1 MKYSLGLD
9 IGVTS
14 VGWAVIDLEKERIHD
29 LGVRLFEKAEDPQSG
44 DSLAKPRRDAR
55 SARRRLK
62 RRRQRLNHLKSFF
75 IEQNILAKEQV
86 DEVLSSTSDYNTLN
100 VYELRNKALTKPI
113 TPEELLKVF
122 YQIAKRRGF
131 KSNRKAQEE
140 ADAESGRVTKA
151 LKANEQLLISKGYRT
166 VGEALARDEAYTA
179 HRRNKRDDYTNSF
192 ARADF
197 DRELQELIAAQRAY
211 ALKDINDN
219 AINELLYGISD
230 GEVVNKSAI
239 LYQRPFMTTEL
250 IESMIGD
257 CTFEPGEKR
266 APRASYSFEL
276 FRLASDLAHLEYIP
290 RGTKKRE
297 TTAMRLTPEQI
308 DAVLTEAKDTRELT
322 YKKVRQTAGID
333 DGYAATYVRG
343 KIADD
348 DPYGEKNKFG
358 GLKAYHDIKSVLKTS
373 PDDWQ
378 IVDNGDTLDQIAYIL
393 TTEKSDEGIL
403 EALEQVPVSQ
413 DAKQA
418 ILRIKPT
425 NFKSFGHLSVKA
437 LRKITPHIIAGLTYD
452 KACEASGYDFRKKGA
467 NLEQITNPVVKRAI
481 AQTLKIVKAV
491 ERKYG
496 APYCIRVETAR
507 ELAKNFKDRKAIEQE
522 QKENQARNAVLLEKI
537 KEHGVTYATGIQ
549 IIKFKLYNEQHAKSL
564 YSGTPID
571 LERLLHDDN
580 AYQVDHIIP
589 FSRSGNDSLANKALV
604 TTAENQEKG
613 NRTPYEWLGGN
624 ETRWKEFST
633 LVESIYKTMPVEKGG
648 KDAKDNYKFNGY
660 AFKKKGNLLAQS
672 YTRSGWAESP
682 RALND
687 TRYITKFVQN
697 YLRQTVD
704 FAKGER
710 DNEQRVFAPSGTLTA
725 YMRKRWGLAKD
736 RSEDVL
742 HHAKDAAVVAAMD
755 QKMIY
760 RANLYAKRGEIMR
773 TLQNAKTMQEKTNM
787 LTGEITDE
795 MAFTEAQREK
805 LAHEMLTE
813 HHFPEPWERFREE
826 VDWRTRPIST
836 QDLRDKMQ
844 NFNTYD
850 TEFTKQIQPIFVSRM
865 PNRKASGGAHE
876 ETLRSARADEDDMR
890 TVRTPLTNV
899 KLKDLENSPVK
910 DTDPQLYQTLKER
923 LEAHGDKP
931 DKAFAEPVYKKDK
944 QGNDVHEVRAIKV
957 ASKQPSGFHVNKG
970 KAFVNN
976 GSMVRLDVYQKQN
989 TKGKIEHFFVPVYTH
1004 QIPLEKRGQ
1013 KVTKILPAPRGFTD
1027 VDDTFTKV
1035 TSLFPNDYVRFY
1047 FGNQVKEGY
1056 YVKYGINNGAIQL
1069 IDHHAPSKDKEFFIQ
1084 VSGRSAVS
1092 IERYDISILA
1102 DNAPRL

>member
-1 MKYSLGLD
+1 
-9 IGVTS
+9 V
-14 VGWAVIDLEKERIHD
+14 A
-29 LGVRLFEKAEDPQSG
+29 
-44 DSLAKPRRDAR
+44 
-55 SARRRLK
+55 
-62 RRRQRLNHLKSFF
+62 
-75 IEQNILAKEQV
+75 
-86 DEVLSSTSDYNTLN
+86 
-100 VYELRNKALTKPI
+100 
-113 TPEELLKVF
+113 
-122 YQIAKRRGF
+122 
-131 KSNRKAQEE
+131 
-140 ADAESGRVTKA
+140 
-151 LKANEQLLISKGYRT
+151 
-166 VGEALARDEAYTA
+166 
-179 HRRNKRDDYTNSF
+179 
-192 ARADF
+192 
-197 DRELQELIAAQRAY
+197 
-211 ALKDINDN
+211 
-219 AINELLYGISD
+219 
-230 GEVVNKSAI
+230 
-239 LYQRPFMTTEL
+239 
-250 IESMIGD
+250 
-257 CTFEPGEKR
+257 
-266 APRASYSFEL
+266 
-276 FRLASDLAHLEYIP
+276 
-290 RGTKKRE
+290 
-297 TTAMRLTPEQI
+297 
-308 DAVLTEAKDTRELT
+308 
-322 YKKVRQTAGID
+322 
-333 DGYAATYVRG
+333 
-343 KIADD
+343 
-348 DPYGEKNKFG
+348 
-358 GLKAYHDIKSVLKTS
+358 
-373 PDDWQ
+373 
-378 IVDNGDTLDQIAYIL
+378 
-393 TTEKSDEGIL
+393 
-403 EALEQVPVSQ
+403 VSQ

-437 LRKITPHIIAGLTYD
+437 LQKITPHIINGVTYD
-452 KACEASGYDFRKKGA
+452 KACEAAGYDFRKKGA

-481 AQTLKIVKAV
+481 TQTLKVVKAV

-496 APYCIRVETAR
+496 APYYIRVETAR
-507 ELAKNFKDRKAIEQE
+507 ELAKNFKDRKAIENE
-522 QKENQARNAVLLEKI
+522 QKENQGRNATLIEKI
-537 KEHGVTYATGIQ
+537 KEHGITNPTGMQ

-571 LERLLHDDN
+571 LERLLYDDN

-589 FSRSGNDSLANKALV
+589 FSRSGNDSLTNKALV

-613 NRTPYEWLGGN
+613 NKTPYEWLGGD
-624 ETRWKEFST
+624 ESRWKEFT
-633 LVESIYKTMPVEKGG
+633 ALVESIYKTMPVEKGD
-648 KDAKDNYKFNGY
+648 KNAKDNYKFNGY

-742 HHAKDAAVVAAMD
+742 HHAKDAAVVAVMD

-760 RANLYAKRGEIMR
+760 RANQYAKSTEMR
-773 TLQNAKTMQEKTNM
+773 QYLVNTKTLEEKAKLLVEATDKE
-787 LTGEITDE
+787 TGEIIDE
-795 MAFTEAQREK
+795 DTFADIQADKKRAEHIKDTMEVLSEK
-805 LAHEMLTE
+805 Y
-813 HHFPEPWERFREE
+813 FPKPWPRFPEE
-826 VDWRTRPIST
+826 VDWRTRPILT
-836 QDLRDKMQ
+836 QELRDKMQ
-844 NFNTYD
+844 NFDAYD
-850 TEFTKQIQPIFVSRM
+850 AEFTEEIQPIFVSRM
-865 PNRKASGGAHE
+865 PNRKASGGAHK
-876 ETLRSARADEDDMR
+876 ETLRSAKADDDDMR

-899 KLKDLENSPVK
+899 KLKDLEGSPVK

-976 GSMVRLDVYQKQN
+976 GSMVRLDIYQKQN
-989 TKGKIEHFFVPVYTH
+989 AKGKVEHFFVPIYTH

-1013 KVTKILPAPRGFTD
+1013 KITKILPTPKGFTD

-1092 IERYDISILA
+1092 IKRYDISILA
-1102 DNAPRL
+1102 DNAPRP